1 VNHWGKIIGGFG
13 GYLVGG
19 PIGLLIGL
27 LLGVLTDKYAK
38 TTKPPSFTQV
48 SPQALVRIRKE
59 FFITTFSVLGYL
71 FRCSGKPEKN
81 GYGYAGYVLGKL
93 SLPEERWHESIRL
106 YNEGKMPDFSLHNNV
121 GAFYVACRDQ
131 PNLLE
136 MFIEILLYGAQS
148 DGDISIVERN
158 IILNIC
164 YQLDFNNADYE
175 RMVEVIKA
183 EYRHARM
190 RESKIFNK
198 GAKKEIF
205 GDAGAIHDAYAI
217 LDTTP
222 EASDEEIKRA
232 YRRLTSQHHPDK
244 LISKGLPE
252 ELLKVA
258 EIKTREI
265 RAAYEQIRETRGI

>member
-1 VNHWGKIIGGFG
+1 MDHWGKIIGGFG

-27 LLGVLTDKYAK
+27 LLGVLTDKYIK

-59 FFITTFSVLGYL
+59 FFTTTFAVMGYL
-71 FRCSGKPEKN
+71 YRCSGKSEKSS
-81 GYGYAGYVLGKL
+81 YGYAGHVLDRMN
-93 SLPEERWHESIRL
+93 LPEEKWREAIRF
-106 YNEGKMPDFSLHNNV
+106 YNEGKKAEFSLHSIV
-121 GAFYVACRDQ
+121 GTFYVACRDQ
-131 PNLLE
+131 PTLME
-136 MFIEILLYGAQS
+136 MFLEILLYAALA
-148 DGDISIVERN
+148 DGDISMIERN

-175 RMVEVIKA
+175 RLVNVIKA
-183 EYRHARM
+183 EYHHARM
-190 RESKIFNK
+190 RKNGKFNK
-198 GAKKEIF
+198 RAQKEILF
-205 GDAGAIHDAYAI
+205 DAYAI

-222 EASDEEIKRA
+222 EASDEEVKRA

-244 LISKGLPE
+244 LVSKGLPE
-252 ELLKVA
+252 EMLKVA